1 MATIIIPTMVEHSTA
16 TPQTIGLIGYL
27 NFEIK
32 TIKIAPIIN
41 DYLIL
46 MFINAAP
53 VVEVRTPMSS
63 TVGSLGRFIA
73 RQRLQGLL

>member
-1 MATIIIPTMVEHSTA
+1 MSIA

-63 TVGSLGRFIA
+63 TVGSMGRFIA
-73 RQRLQGLL
+73 RQ

>member
-1 MATIIIPTMVEHSTA
+1 MSTA

-41 DYLIL
+41 DYVIL

-53 VVEVRTPMSS
+53 VVVEVRTPMSS

-73 RQRLQGLL
+73 RQLLQ

>member
-1 MATIIIPTMVEHSTA
+1 MNIA
-16 TPQTIGLIGYL
+16 TPQTFGLIGYL

-53 VVEVRTPMSS
+53 VVEVRTPTSS
-63 TVGSLGRFIA
+63 TVSSLRRFIA
-73 RQRLQGLL
+73 RQLLQ